1 MSIHPS
7 LTISEKDKKTRSVL
21 KRIERIR
28 QMQEKGNWKQGDSV
42 YGLPKIKSLRIKIK
56 KEKVEKAA
64 TATEEGA
71 PAAAGAKDAKA
82 AAAGGAKDAK
92 TAAAKSA
99 PKAAAKA

>member
-7 LTISEKDKKTRSVL
+7 LTISEKDKKARSVL

-64 TATEEGA
+64 TTTEEGA

-82 AAAGGAKDAK
+82 TSKAA
-92 TAAAKSA
+92 A
-99 PKAAAKA
+99 PKAAVKAAAKG

>member
-71 PAAAGAKDAKA
+71 APAAAGAKDVSKA
-82 AAAGGAKDAK
+82 AASK
-92 TAAAKSA
+92 AAA
-99 PKAAAKA
+99 PKAAAKAAPKA

>member
-28 QMQEKGNWKQGDSV
+28 QMQEKGDWKQGDSV
-42 YGLPKIKSLRIKIK
+42 YGLPKIKTLRIKIK

-64 TATEEGA
+64 TTEEGA
-71 PAAAGAKDAKA
+71 PASSGAKDAKA
-82 AAAGGAKDAK
+82 APKAA
-92 TAAAKSA
+92 A
-99 PKAAAKA
+99 PKAAAKAAPKA

>member
-28 QMQEKGNWKQGDSV
+28 QMQEKGNWKEGDSV
-42 YGLPKIKSLRIKIK
+42 YGLPKIKTLRIKIK

-64 TATEEGA
+64 TTEEGA
-71 PAAAGAKDAKA
+71 VPDAAGVKEAPKA
-82 AAAGGAKDAK
+82 AAAKA
-92 TAAAKSA
+92 A
-99 PKAAAKA
+99 PKAAAKAAPKA

>member
-64 TATEEGA
+64 TATEAGA
-71 PAAAGAKDAKA
+71 VAPAAGAKDAKA
-82 AAAGGAKDAK
+82 TASKAAPK
-92 TAAAKSA
+92 TASKAA
-99 PKAAAKA
+99 PKA

>member
-7 LTISEKDKKTRSVL
+7 LTISEKDKNTRSVL

-71 PAAAGAKDAKA
+71 APAAAGAK
-82 AAAGGAKDAK
+82 GA
-92 TAAAKSA
+92 A
-99 PKAAAKA
+99 PKGAAPKGAAKA